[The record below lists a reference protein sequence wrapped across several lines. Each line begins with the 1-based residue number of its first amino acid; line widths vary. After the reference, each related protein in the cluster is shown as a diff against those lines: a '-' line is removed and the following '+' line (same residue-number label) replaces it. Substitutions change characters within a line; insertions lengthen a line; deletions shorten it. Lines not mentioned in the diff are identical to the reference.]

1 MSTKVSKLPVV
12 GYRKPPVHSRFRK
25 GQSGN
30 PGGRPKGM
38 TSGRAAA
45 LMQKEVYRRIRVKE
59 GDKVVTMTVFQA
71 VLRSLITLAM
81 KGNSGAQR
89 AFLDLVRAIERESAG
104 AQSATEVQEIL
115 IRFSPDDE
123 GLL

>member
-45 LMQKEVYRRIRVKE
+45 LMQQEAYRRIRVKE

-89 AFLDLVRAIERESAG
+89 AFLDLVRAIERESAD
-104 AQSATEVQEIL
+104 AQSATEVQKIL

>member
-45 LMQKEVYRRIRVKE
+45 LMQQEAYRRIRVKE

-89 AFLDLVRAIERESAG
+89 AFLDLVRAIEREGAS
-104 AQSATEVQEIL
+104 AQSATEVQQIL

>member
-12 GYRKPPVHSRFRK
+12 GYRKPPVHSRYRK

-45 LMQKEVYRRIRVKE
+45 LMQKEAYRRIRVKE

-81 KGNSGAQR
+81 KATVVPSVLFSTWCGQSSARAPAPSQR
-89 AFLDLVRAIERESAG
+89 PRCKKY
-104 AQSATEVQEIL
+104 
-115 IRFSPDDE
+115 
-123 GLL
+123 

>member
-38 TSGRAAA
+38 TLGRAAA
-45 LMQKEVYRRIRVKE
+45 LTQKEAYRRIRVKE
-59 GDKVVTMTVFQA
+59 GDKVVTMTVLQA
-71 VLRSLITLAM
+71 VLRNQITLAM
-81 KGNSGAQR
+81 KGNSAAQR
-89 AFLDLVRAIERESAG
+89 AFLDLVWAIERESAD
-104 AQSATEVQEIL
+104 AQSATEVQQIL

>member
-1 MSTKVSKLPVV
+1 MSTNVSKLPVV
-12 GYRKPPVHSRFRK
+12 GCRKPPVHSRFRK

-81 KGNSGAQR
+81 KGNGGAQR
-89 AFLDLVRAIERESAG
+89 AFLDSVRAIERESAS
-104 AQSATEVQEIL
+104 AQSANEVQEY
-115 IRFSPDDE
+115 
-123 GLL
+123 

>member
-1 MSTKVSKLPVV
+1 
-12 GYRKPPVHSRFRK
+12 
-25 GQSGN
+25 
-30 PGGRPKGM
+30 
-38 TSGRAAA
+38 
-45 LMQKEVYRRIRVKE
+45 
-59 GDKVVTMTVFQA
+59 
-71 VLRSLITLAM
+71 M
-81 KGNSGAQR
+81 KGNGGAQR

>member
-45 LMQKEVYRRIRVKE
+45 LMQQEAYRRIRVKE

-71 VLRSLITLAM
+71 VLRSLIARHEGQRWCPACFSRL
-81 KGNSGAQR
+81 GACDRARERQR
-89 AFLDLVRAIERESAG
+89 PVSDRG
-104 AQSATEVQEIL
+104 ARNI
-115 IRFSPDDE
+115 D
-123 GLL
+123 

>member
-12 GYRKPPVHSRFRK
+12 GYRKPPVHSRYRK

-45 LMQKEVYRRIRVKE
+45 LMQKEAYRRIRVKE

>member
-1 MSTKVSKLPVV
+1 MSTKISKLPVV

-45 LMQKEVYRRIRVKE
+45 LMQKEAYRRIRVKE

-89 AFLDLVRAIERESAG
+89 AFLDLVRAIERESA
-104 AQSATEVQEIL
+104 QSATEVQEIL
-115 IRFSPDDE
+115 IMIRFSPDDE